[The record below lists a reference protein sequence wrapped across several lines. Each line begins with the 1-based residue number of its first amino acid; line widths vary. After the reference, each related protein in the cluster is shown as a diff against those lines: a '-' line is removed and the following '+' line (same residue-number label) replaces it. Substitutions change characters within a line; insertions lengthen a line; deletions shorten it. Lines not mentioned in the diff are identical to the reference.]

1 MSYKIVNGEASLF
14 VGVDVD
20 MDDVSFVYPVEGKIL
35 AF

>member
-1 MSYKIVNGEASLF
+1 MIVYWRHYCFF
-14 VGVDVD
+14 VEVDVD